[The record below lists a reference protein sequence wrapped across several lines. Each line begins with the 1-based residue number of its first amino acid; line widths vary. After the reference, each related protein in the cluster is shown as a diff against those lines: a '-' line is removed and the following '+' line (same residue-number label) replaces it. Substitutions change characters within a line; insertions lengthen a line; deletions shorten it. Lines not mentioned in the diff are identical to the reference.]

1 MLFLVKLGIIV
12 GILLVFVRFLGE
24 FGVILM
30 LVGSIFGKIE
40 IIFIVIFFVFE
51 SGNMKEVFIWVLV
64 ILVIFFG
71 VIISVNFWL
80 EFKIKKCM
88 V

>member
-12 GILLVFVRFLGE
+12 GVLLVFVRFLGE

-51 SGNMKEVFIWVLV
+51 GGNMKEVFIWVLV

-71 VIISVNFWL
+71 VIIGVNFWL
-80 EFKIKKCM
+80 EF
-88 V
+88 